1 MKQKYQEVND
11 DISQNKYD
19 SALKKLNLILNN
31 NNFDIF
37 ALIKKGNIL
46 LQQNDYY
53 GALNCFNN
61 ILVLFQ
67 DNLDALVGKSKA
79 LFGLKQY
86 KDAFNIYNKSI
97 ELKENSVDV
106 NFYNELFELS
116 QKGNLPLPVNT
127 YLEDKELIKTDNIS
141 EKYIIFTNNYY
152 RVRKI
157 LNGKHKNFGSFKDIE
172 KACNLRDLL
181 IDNDWDESKI
191 IGMNLKFQ
199 NNIFLIIQIQKENMV
214 NTLLLKIIII
224 GLVKQLMVNKSFLV
238 HLKI

>member
-106 NFYNELFELS
+106 NFYNELF
-116 QKGNLPLPVNT
+116 GNMDDRLM
-127 YLEDKELIKTDNIS
+127 
-141 EKYIIFTNNYY
+141 
-152 RVRKI
+152 
-157 LNGKHKNFGSFKDIE
+157 DI
-172 KACNLRDLL
+172 
-181 IDNDWDESKI
+181 
-191 IGMNLKFQ
+191 
-199 NNIFLIIQIQKENMV
+199 
-214 NTLLLKIIII
+214 
-224 GLVKQLMVNKSFLV
+224 
-238 HLKI
+238 